1 MTRDARTPLAVF
13 AVVAMAH
20 LVSLAAGVTWLEWVT
35 KALLIPSLA
44 VWFAQQR
51 GPRLVLSALILCAA
65 GDVALQFDQLF
76 IVGMGLFAAAHVCYV
91 TYFLRSGAAAGRRR
105 RWFIPVLYGMAW
117 LSLVALLWSGLGA
130 LRIPVALYAVLLTG
144 TAVTSAGFSAWTGVG
159 GLLFFI
165 SDGLI
170 SLRLADLPQPPGPSL
185 WIMSTYIVA
194 QYLLASGVL
203 RHQTRAA
210 APALGGPA
218 AVH

>member
-1 MTRDARTPLAVF
+1 VSRDARTPLAVF
-13 AVVAMAH
+13 GVVAVAH
-20 LVSLAAGVTWLEWVT
+20 LASLAAGVTWLEWVT

-44 VWFAQQR
+44 VWFARQG

-65 GDVALQFDQLF
+65 GDIALQFDPLF
-76 IVGMGLFAAAHVCYV
+76 IAGMGLFAAAHVCYA
-91 TYFLRSGAAAGRRR
+91 TYFLRSGAAAGLRR
-105 RWFIPVLYGMAW
+105 RWYIPLAYGLAW
-117 LSLVALLWSGLGA
+117 LTLVALLWSGLGG

-144 TAVTSAGFSAWTGVG
+144 TAVTSAGFSPWTGAG
-159 GLLFFI
+159 GLLFFV

-170 SLRLADLPQPPGPSL
+170 SLRLADLPQPPGIEL

-203 RHQTRAA
+203 RHQTRAP
-210 APALGGPA
+210 APALASSA